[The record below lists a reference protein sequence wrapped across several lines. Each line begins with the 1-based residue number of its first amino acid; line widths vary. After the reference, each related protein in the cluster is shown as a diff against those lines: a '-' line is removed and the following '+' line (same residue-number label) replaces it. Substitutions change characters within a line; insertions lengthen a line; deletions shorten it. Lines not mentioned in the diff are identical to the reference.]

1 MNELLDILREYNFER
16 LGHRL
21 SEPIVIN
28 CVPGAGKTHLIR
40 ALLERSESFVAF
52 TTSSPDPQNL
62 SGKRIQHISE
72 LKETNKLI
80 LLDEYQNLT
89 ELPAKVFAIFGDPL
103 QSTNPFLLPANFV
116 CYETRR
122 FGKATASLLQSLN
135 FRVSSNLEDTLIV
148 EDIFSGELEG
158 QVICFESEVANL
170 LRAHSVDFLTPCT
183 CQGKSFEVVTF
194 VTSGEFS
201 EVNRHQHLIC
211 LTRHRSK
218 LKILSPEAKYPDNL

>member
-1 MNELLDILREYNFER
+1 MNELLDILSEYNFER

-40 ALLERSESFVAF
+40 TLLERSENFIAF

-62 SGKRIQHISE
+62 TGKRIQHISE

-89 ELPAKVFAIFGDPL
+89 ELPAKVFAVFGDPL
-103 QSTNPFLLPANFV
+103 QSSNPNLLPANFV
-116 CYETRR
+116 CYNTRR
-122 FGKATASLLQSLN
+122 FGKRTTSLLQSLN
-135 FRVSSNLEDTLIV
+135 FKVSSDLDDTLVV

-158 QVICFESEVANL
+158 QVLCHETEVINL
-170 LRAHSVDFLTPCT
+170 LKAHSVDFLTPCSS
-183 CQGKSFEVVTF
+183 QGKSFDVVTF

-201 EVNRHQHLIC
+201 ELNRHQQLIC
-211 LTRHRSK
+211 LTRHRHK
-218 LKILSPEAKYPDNL
+218 LKILCPGAKYPNNL